1 MSNRWEYEVA
11 ELPQNMWG
19 VVDPKKLKEQFN
31 LLGRQ
36 GWELVGFNHNVMT
49 GKPVAVFKRTTP

>member
-1 MSNRWEYEVA
+1 MNNRWEYEVA

-19 VVDPKKLKEQFN
+19 TVDPKKAKEQFN

-36 GWELVGFNHNVMT
+36 GWELVGFNTSPLSN
-49 GKPVAVFKRTTP
+49 KPVAVFKRTAP